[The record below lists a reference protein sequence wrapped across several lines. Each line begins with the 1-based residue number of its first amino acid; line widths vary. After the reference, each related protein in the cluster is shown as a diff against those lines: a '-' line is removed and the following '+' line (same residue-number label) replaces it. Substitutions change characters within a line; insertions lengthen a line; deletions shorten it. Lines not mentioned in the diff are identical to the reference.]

1 MLKTT
6 PLPVD
11 NWVKNVYSLCVHRVL
26 ACVTSSTPLTKNHL
40 PSTAPVHNSPQFT
53 HFLTIFT
60 PASYTAFFTHFNL
73 LYTRLYTLST
83 VPINTKKR

>member
-1 MLKTT
+1 MPKATS
-6 PLPVD
+6 LPVD
-11 NWVKNVYSLCVHRVL
+11 NWVKNVYSLWFDRVV
-26 ACVTSSTPLTKNHL
+26 ACVSPSPSPTKNHL
-40 PSTAPVHNSPQFT
+40 PPTTPVHNSHQYT
-53 HFLTIFT
+53 HFLTTFT